1 MVVELQ
7 TLCSPK
13 SRLILCV
20 AGINKAIHMRNKD
33 KATYTLPLRIN
44 HREEDIN
51 SPQAT
56 PNFPPATAD
65 TKAEPTA
72 KAEPA
77 METVTNMK

>member
-1 MVVELQ
+1 
-7 TLCSPK
+7 
-13 SRLILCV
+13 
-20 AGINKAIHMRNKD
+20 MRNKD